1 MKTLVLGASGQIGAY
16 AVQDLVDVCKVD
28 VIASSR
34 KLGNVK
40 KAISDLKLDDRVKVM
55 ELDASNGDAVA
66 KVVKAEQVDTVLNSA
81 WYQTNL
87 VVMDACLR
95 TGAHYTD
102 LGGFFD
108 TCLKQLELDKAWKKA
123 GLNATI
129 GLGSTPGL
137 TNVAGA
143 AGAAKLDKVDTINIY
158 CAWGNT
164 LTVKEPGWPGYSI
177 RTVMDE
183 FTQEPVMFLDGKH
196 AKQPVLSGETTVTMQ
211 EPIGKVTAYYVKHS
225 EPATLGKYVGKGCR
239 NVTFR
244 IGFPA
249 TDFATFKTLRSLGF
263 AETEGIQFGEARIS
277 PLDYLTAMY
286 QRGISQSRGGAPP
299 REEYEY
305 DAFKIDVFG
314 SRSDAPATVTYNIM
328 TWNDP
333 QKGIPSSR
341 DTSVPPAVVSYWQGI
356 GKIKEPGVFP
366 AEATVDPEPFF
377 VEMGKRKIRVEEQS
391 TETKRFF

>member
-1 MKTLVLGASGQIGAY
+1 
-16 AVQDLVDVCKVD
+16 
-28 VIASSR
+28 
-34 KLGNVK
+34 
-40 KAISDLKLDDRVKVM
+40 
-55 ELDASNGDAVA
+55 
-66 KVVKAEQVDTVLNSA
+66 
-81 WYQTNL
+81 
-87 VVMDACLR
+87 
-95 TGAHYTD
+95 
-102 LGGFFD
+102 
-108 TCLKQLELDKAWKKA
+108 
-123 GLNATI
+123 
-129 GLGSTPGL
+129 
-137 TNVAGA
+137 
-143 AGAAKLDKVDTINIY
+143 
-158 CAWGNT
+158 
-164 LTVKEPGWPGYSI
+164 
-177 RTVMDE
+177 
-183 FTQEPVMFLDGKH
+183 
-196 AKQPVLSGETTVTMQ
+196 MQ